1 MSIIAISQRVDTVS
15 SYNEKRDALDQRWSL
30 FLKLCGCVPIL
41 IPNNPD
47 LFSDIIDSFGI
58 NGIILTGGNDLQR
71 YGGNAPERDE
81 TESLLIKYSIE
92 NKIPLIGVCRGMQK
106 ILDYFGETLEKV
118 TDHVGV
124 NHSIFFKGQNRK
136 VNSYHNWGVKEI
148 SSQFNVL
155 AKSVDG
161 CIESIE
167 HKEHSI
173 LGVMWHPERNLEFEN
188 LDIDLFRSWLR
199 VKK

>member
-1 MSIIAISQRVDTVS
+1 
-15 SYNEKRDALDQRWSL
+15 
-30 FLKLCGCVPIL
+30 
-41 IPNNPD
+41 
-47 LFSDIIDSFGI
+47 
-58 NGIILTGGNDLQR
+58 LQR

-124 NHSIFFKGQNRK
+124 EHSIFFKGQNRK

-188 LDIDLFRSWLR
+188 LDIDLFKSWLR
-199 VKK
+199 EKK